1 MNTALIDT
9 TIDNWHQGLTDVS
22 FSDDYKLRL
31 SSKKLNSGK
40 CQVKF
45 YATVRGCKDLYGYV
59 LVEAD
64 QTLKDVVNGI
74 KDKLSTIH
82 HTNDFHHIHL
92 YSIGRQQPDRFNF
105 IVFDC

>member
-1 MNTALIDT
+1 MYTGVDEMKINE
-9 TIDNWHQGLTDVS
+9 WHQGMANVS
-22 FSDDYKLRL
+22 FSDDYKLKL

-45 YATVRGCKDLYGYV
+45 YATVRGHKDLYGYV

-64 QTLKDVVNGI
+64 QTLKEVVTGI
-74 KDKLSTIH
+74 KHKLTTIH
-82 HTNDFHHIHL
+82 HTRDFHQIHL
-92 YSIGRQQPDRFNF
+92 YSIGKEHHDPFNF